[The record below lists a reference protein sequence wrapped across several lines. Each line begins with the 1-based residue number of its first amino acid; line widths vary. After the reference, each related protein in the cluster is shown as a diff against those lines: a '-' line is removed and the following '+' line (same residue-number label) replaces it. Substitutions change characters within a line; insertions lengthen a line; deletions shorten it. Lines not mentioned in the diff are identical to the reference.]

1 MRWRFRPVRRAKA
14 ASDGGLFGVR
24 EPVSQDAI
32 PLHPLRRLIRR
43 MPGLRRFLLRRLRPL
58 MPQVSALVRR
68 LEGPSFARW
77 VAQWQDSGPADDAAI
92 AALLAKAGAAS
103 QPVLVMIAPGR
114 RLADTRESLR
124 TQTAVTAEVLATPD
138 DLARMAAPGRWLIHL
153 NAGDRLA
160 RHALAEIALA
170 ACQTPRPLVIF
181 ADEATPGG
189 PWGGARPWFKTAFDP
204 DRLLQ
209 QAALGRAA
217 AYDSGLL
224 ARHGLLGLRGHALML
239 AATQAATLEAGP
251 EAIVHRPSVLLT
263 RGGGSARPW
272 RDETDTAA
280 IGLALAARGDGVE
293 LVEDPAR
300 RSPCPRLRWPLPA
313 QPPRV
318 SVIVPTR
325 DATALME
332 ACMAGLLHRTDY
344 PAMEILICD
353 NDSRDPAL
361 LARFQDWSRDSRV
374 RVLAC
379 PGPFNYAAINNRA
392 AREASGEILLLLNND
407 TEVRHPDWLRE
418 MASLAIRPGIGA
430 VGARLLFPHGQ
441 VQHAGVVLGLDGI
454 AGHDMLQASGRSSG
468 PYDLL
473 RLTRRVSAV
482 TAACLAIRRE
492 TFLTAGGFDETHLRV
507 AYNDVD
513 LCLRLRAMGLENLVT
528 PHAELTH
535 KESATRGDDMSDAHR
550 ARWES
555 ERAVMRARWGAAL
568 EQDPYYSPNL
578 DLRPPSGFLAV
589 PPRRLAAWRRG

>member
-1 MRWRFRPVRRAKA
+1 MRWRFRRARRGKA
-14 ASDGGLFGVR
+14 PPDSGVLR
-24 EPVSQDAI
+24 LPEPLTQDAI

-43 MPGLRRFLLRRLRPL
+43 MPGLRRFLLRRLRPV
-58 MPQVSALVRR
+58 MPHVSAIVRR

-77 VAQWQDSGPADDAAI
+77 VAQWQASGPADDAAI
-92 AALLAKAGAAS
+92 ATLLATAGAAS
-103 QPVLVMIAPGR
+103 QPVLVTIAPGIGS
-114 RLADTRESLR
+114 ADTRESLHA
-124 TQTAVTAEVLATPD
+124 QIGVTAQVVANSEE
-138 DLARMAAPGRWLIHL
+138 LARMAAPGRWLMHL

-160 RHALAEIALA
+160 RHALAEITLA
-170 ACQTPRPLVIF
+170 ASQTPAPLVIF
-181 ADEATPGG
+181 ADEATPRTL
-189 PWGGARPWFKTAFDP
+189 WGGAQPWFKTAFDP

-224 ARHGLLGLRGHALML
+224 ARHGILGLRGHALML
-239 AATQAATLEAGP
+239 AATQAATREAG
-251 EAIVHRPSVLLT
+251 ENAIRHLPSMLLW

-272 RDETDTAA
+272 RDETDPGA
-280 IGLALAARGDGVE
+280 IRVALAAGRDGVE

-300 RSPCPRLRWPLPA
+300 QSPTPRLRWPLPT

-353 NDSRDPAL
+353 NDSRDPVL
-361 LARFQDWSRDSRV
+361 LARFQEWSRDGRV

-392 AREASGEILLLLNND
+392 AREAAGDVLLLLNND

-418 MASLAIRPGIGA
+418 MASHAIRPGIGA

-492 TFLTAGGFDETHLRV
+492 TFLAAGGFDETDLRV

-550 ARWES
+550 ARWEG
-555 ERAVMRARWGAAL
+555 ERAVMRTRWGAAL
-568 EQDPYYSPNL
+568 ETDPYYSPNL

-589 PPRRLAAWRRG
+589 PPRRLPPWRSR